1 MHFAYLLE
9 EIEAMMQTG
18 VAIRPLE
25 RTFLTGGALDRLL
38 VSKQRGGARLETPEL
53 LVPYRNPRDW
63 RQPPPAPPAGHEV
76 PHPAGPLP
84 DRRPV
89 SDGRGGTTWI

>member
-63 RQPPPAPPAGHEV
+63 RQPPPAPP
-76 PHPAGPLP
+76 
-84 DRRPV
+84 DRPIQ
-89 SDGRGGTTWI
+89 GK